1 MNTND
6 VYEHIFNRLMEEAAI
21 AKNTYGIDITPQLP
35 KIYKFYDVEEQ
46 ELLVVDRYTLEL
58 DGCENMTFY
67 INRSGDV
74 YNEEKIRVGRYIW
87 EQRLIE
93 LE

>member
-6 VYEHIFNRLMEEAAI
+6 IYEQIFNRLMEEVETV
-21 AKNTYGIDITPQLP
+21 KNIHGIDITQQLP

-46 ELLVVDRYTLEL
+46 ELLVVDQYTLEL
-58 DGCENMTFY
+58 DGGENMTFY

-74 YNEEKIRVGRYIW
+74 YDEEKNRVGRYIW